1 MKKTKIVSIAIGALF
16 YLGSMSILNNVFA
29 HDHGERSPM
38 KMLFKNLDLT
48 DDQRQEVRSIM
59 LSTLKE
65 GRSLRSEMREE
76 SLGALDDLKKGT
88 HEQLSVVLSEEQM
101 TQFNKNSE
109 RMDQRRAKML
119 DKKMKGHDK
128 RRKHKKD
135 KKRNKNKEH
144 KERH

>member
-1 MKKTKIVSIAIGALF
+1 
-16 YLGSMSILNNVFA
+16 
-29 HDHGERSPM
+29 
-38 KMLFKNLDLT
+38 
-48 DDQRQEVRSIM
+48 
-59 LSTLKE
+59 
-65 GRSLRSEMREE
+65 MREE